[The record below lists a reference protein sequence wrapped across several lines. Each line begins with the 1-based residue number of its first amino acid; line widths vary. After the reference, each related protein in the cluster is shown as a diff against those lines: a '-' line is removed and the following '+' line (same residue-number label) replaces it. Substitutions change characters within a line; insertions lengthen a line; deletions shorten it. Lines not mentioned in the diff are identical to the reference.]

1 MSLIS
6 AQEARRAGLGQGAEV
21 VMETAGEVAKSA
33 AKSAAT
39 SAATGAISG
48 AARWA
53 AVVAIPWVIE
63 RFRRRKKGAKRR
75 RK

>member
-21 VMETAGEVAKSA
+21 VMETAGEV

-75 RK
+75 RR